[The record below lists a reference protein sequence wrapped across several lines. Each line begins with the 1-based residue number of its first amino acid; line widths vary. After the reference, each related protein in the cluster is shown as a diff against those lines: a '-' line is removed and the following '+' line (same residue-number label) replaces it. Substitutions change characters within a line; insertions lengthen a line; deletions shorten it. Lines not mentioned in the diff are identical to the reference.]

1 MTTKKM
7 ANNKPTSKS
16 VAFVY
21 RPDSPAALKLARTL
35 TTWLKSQNY
44 HVLTAPD
51 QKKINGTD
59 LLQRSSALEKMAMI
73 IVLGGD
79 GTYLR
84 AVRMLEGK
92 PVPVL
97 GINLGS
103 LGFLTMTKSS
113 DALNAVKS
121 ALENKM
127 QLRPRAM
134 LKINIKRK
142 NKKTIEMLALND
154 VVIERGSLSQLI
166 NVAIHMGKDLV
177 SDVKADGLVIASP
190 TGSTAYN
197 LAAGG
202 PITHPLA
209 QILIVTPI
217 SPHSLTSRPLIFS
230 DETKLSFFLVGKKQK
245 AHLVIDGQ
253 KIIELTADD
262 RIQVSKSSMT
272 HYLVKDPNQS
282 YFHVLREK
290 LRFGERA

>member
-1 MTTKKM
+1 M
-7 ANNKPTSKS
+7 A
-16 VAFVY
+16 
-21 RPDSPAALKLARTL
+21 L
-35 TTWLKSQNY
+35 
-44 HVLTAPD
+44 
-51 QKKINGTD
+51 
-59 LLQRSSALEKMAMI
+59 I

-84 AVRMLEGK
+84 AVRMLEGR
-92 PVPVL
+92 PVPIL

-113 DALNAVKS
+113 DAMKAVKS

-127 QLRPRAM
+127 QLRPRSM

-142 NKKTIEMLALND
+142 NKKSLEVLALND
-154 VVIERGSLSQLI
+154 VVIERGSFSQLI
-166 NVAIHMGKDLV
+166 NVGIHMGKELV
-177 SDVKADGLVIASP
+177 SEVKADGLVIASP

-217 SPHSLTSRPLIFS
+217 APHSLTSRPLIFS
-230 DETKLSFFLVGKKQK
+230 DETKLHFKLVGKQQK

-253 KIIELTADD
+253 KVLELTSDD
-262 RIQVSKSSMT
+262 SIHISKSSMI
-272 HYLVKDPNQS
+272 HYLVKDHKQT
-282 YFHVLREK
+282 YFQVLREK